1 MSDETLLETLKKAS
15 SAIYIVTDEETANH
29 ISILFRRAG
38 SEIATL
44 QSDLAAARTQIAL
57 YLDDY
62 EQLCALMHRRDKDL
76 AAAREELERAR
87 EALIDIWARH
97 PNFPL
102 NGKTPREQAEAHYA
116 REVAH
121 APKGEEG

>member
-44 QSDLAAARTQIAL
+44 QSELAERWENLNVQDGVIAKQQEEIAALKSKVEMLETIECKYIEEIQEYAAL
-57 YLDDY
+57 
-62 EQLCALMHRRDKDL
+62 K
-76 AAAREELERAR
+76 
-87 EALIDIWARH
+87 
-97 PNFPL
+97 
-102 NGKTPREQAEAHYA
+102 
-116 REVAH
+116 
-121 APKGEEG
+121 EEG

>member
-1 MSDETLLETLKKAS
+1 MT
-15 SAIYIVTDEETANH
+15 
-29 ISILFRRAG
+29 
-38 SEIATL
+38 
-44 QSDLAAARTQIAL
+44 IAL
-57 YLDDY
+57 GVLVSGSGSNLKAIMDRVDDGSLDADIRVVIANNPD
-62 EQLCALMHRRDKDL
+62 ALG
-76 AAAREELERAR
+76 LERAR

-121 APKGEEG
+121 AHKGEEG

>member
-44 QSDLAAARTQIAL
+44 QADLAAARA
-57 YLDDY
+57 
-62 EQLCALMHRRDKDL
+62 
-76 AAAREELERAR
+76 ELERAR

>member
-1 MSDETLLETLKKAS
+1 MSDCDHSFSGDDICNSCGYSIGYLLINAEQ
-15 SAIYIVTDEETANH
+15 
-29 ISILFRRAG
+29 
-38 SEIATL
+38 EIAAL
-44 QSDLAAARTQIAL
+44 KAELA
-57 YLDDY
+57 
-62 EQLCALMHRRDKDL
+62 
-76 AAAREELERAR
+76 RAR
-87 EALIDIWARH
+87 EVLIGIWARH

>member
-1 MSDETLLETLKKAS
+1 MNRDTCEHFTP
-15 SAIYIVTDEETANH
+15 
-29 ISILFRRAG
+29 ISLRCAEC
-38 SEIATL
+38 EITTL
-44 QSDLAAARTQIAL
+44 QSELAAARA
-57 YLDDY
+57 
-62 EQLCALMHRRDKDL
+62 
-76 AAAREELERAR
+76 ELERAR

-121 APKGEEG
+121 AHKGEEG